1 MGGRLKFIMEKFKD
15 TIQNHLLPN
24 DKVHIYSLC
33 SFPQVSSVILAVQKA
48 IKDLLVKQ
56 RNE

>member
-1 MGGRLKFIMEKFKD
+1 MKFIMEKFRD

-33 SFPQVSSVILAVQKA
+33 SFPEVSSVILAMQKA
-48 IKDLLVKQ
+48 IYWSKKEM
-56 RNE
+56 NEYE

>member
-1 MGGRLKFIMEKFKD
+1 MKFIMEKFRD

-33 SFPQVSSVILAVQKA
+33 FFPEVSSVILAMQKA
-48 IKDLLVKQ
+48 IYWSKKEM
-56 RNE
+56 NEYE